1 MFALA
6 KLTDLF
12 QSKAQVRLVEYLLEN
27 AGSQRVFNQASLASF
42 LEVSPS
48 TIARIVE
55 PLIKEKI
62 ILYERFDEG
71 MKIFT
76 LNESEEKTK
85 ALIDFYRKIK
95 EL

>member
-1 MFALA
+1 L
-6 KLTDLF
+6 KLSAVF
-12 QSKAQVRLVEYLLEN
+12 QSKAQVRLLEHFLES
-27 AGSQRVFNQASLASF
+27 AGTQRVFNQALLAN
-42 LEVSPS
+42 LLDLSPS

-62 ILYERFDEG
+62 ILYERFEEG

-76 LNESEEKTK
+76 LNEADERTR
-85 ALIDFYRKIK
+85 ALVDFYKRIK

>member
-1 MFALA
+1 MFSLT

-12 QSKAQVRLVEYLLEN
+12 QSRAQVRLVEYLLEN
-27 AGSQRVFNQASLASF
+27 AGSQRVFNQATLANF

-62 ILYERFDEG
+62 ILYERFEQG

-85 ALIDFYRKIK
+85 ALIDFHRRLK

>member
-1 MFALA
+1 M
-6 KLTDLF
+6 KLSEVF
-12 QSKAQVRLVEYLLEN
+12 QSKAQVRLLEHFLEN
-27 AGSQRVFNQASLASF
+27 AGTQRVFNQALLANLLGLSA
-42 LEVSPS
+42 S

-76 LNESEEKTK
+76 LNETEEKTK
-85 ALIDFYRKIK
+85 ALVDFYKRLK

>member
-1 MFALA
+1 MRLSEV
-6 KLTDLF
+6 F
-12 QSKAQVRLVEYLLEN
+12 QSKAQVRLLEHFLES
-27 AGSQRVFNQASLASF
+27 AGTQRVFNQALLAN
-42 LEVSPS
+42 LLGLSPS

-55 PLIKEKI
+55 PLVKERI

-76 LNESEEKTK
+76 LNEAEEKTR
-85 ALIDFYRKIK
+85 ALVDFYKRMK